1 MIETVSFCGTIYTKT
16 MDIGGFNSLA
26 YTLNHLN
33 TWTPFDIAHA
43 FTNNGTST
51 LRNTLSGERPTTTK
65 PKQTHS
71 HSSICVLQCAR
82 EAQQQAV
89 IACFQTY
96 TQLQIHH
103 IFRIFLANREIH
115 SLTHSLVFGH
125 GIQSHYCSLFR
136 SSHCAMHAF
145 NGILTQ
151 CNGDIP
157 LLLLL
162 LLILLLLL
170 LLSHTLKWMYIRNS
184 VFPLFYR
191 RTFTVAF
198 ANRLIFRVL
207 LFHRNFSTAIRI
219 ECMLNFEP
227 NDPSTFNTPKPREK
241 CSSTHTYTHIHI
253 DGTGNVKETWGERES
268 KASQHA
274 YTIQMTANRNV
285 PKGKN
290 RFSSLRYRLM
300 FEIAIPM
307 FSYQSFNFTAF
318 GSTKSP
324 IEMLF
329 EIFPSKKN
337 QFISIAKVSLHH
349 EFSLHFHHQ
358 ILGWMLIQNQTKR
371 KIAQFLNCSYI
382 WSNSVF
388 PFLSILKIFVFFLL
402 ACDLSGLTPN
412 GVRYT
417 NETNCYRFRNG
428 TANTVT
434 HHTKKNDENIYR
446 MCFVCRVRAIVR
458 VFSRLT

>member
-253 DGTGNVKETWGERES
+253 DGTGNVKETWGERERERVAKQVS
-268 KASQHA
+268 MHTQFKWRQ
-274 YTIQMTANRNV
+274 
-285 PKGKN
+285 
-290 RFSSLRYRLM
+290 
-300 FEIAIPM
+300 
-307 FSYQSFNFTAF
+307 
-318 GSTKSP
+318 
-324 IEMLF
+324 IEMYRKEKTVFLHF
-329 EIFPSKKN
+329 AIVWCLKLRSQCFRINHSISLLLAALNHQSRCFSK
-337 QFISIAKVSLHH
+337 
-349 EFSLHFHHQ
+349 FSLQRKTNLSQSQKFRCTMNFLF
-358 ILGWMLIQNQTKR
+358 IFTTK
-371 KIAQFLNCSYI
+371 FLVEC
-382 WSNSVF
+382 
-388 PFLSILKIFVFFLL
+388 
-402 ACDLSGLTPN
+402 
-412 GVRYT
+412 
-417 NETNCYRFRNG
+417 
-428 TANTVT
+428 
-434 HHTKKNDENIYR
+434 
-446 MCFVCRVRAIVR
+446 
-458 VFSRLT
+458 